1 MATNTYTALKT
12 TVTTGLV
19 SSITFDLTGITGYT
33 DLVLVVSAATTHSSS
48 TFLNMQ
54 FNGDTGT
61 NYSATDI
68 FGSGSGSVSSRDA
81 NTSSGWLGL
90 NASID
95 TTLGNSLTVANILN
109 YSNSTTLQ
117 TWLCRSS
124 RGNNALDYFGTEALV
139 GLWRN
144 TAPVT
149 SILIRNSRGGTN
161 YNFAI
166 GSTFSL
172 YGISAQ
178 GALPTAKA
186 TGGDIYADSTY
197 YYHVFDSTGVFTP
210 SQSLSCDVV
219 SVGGGGGGGWGNGGG
234 GGGGEIDIYQT
245 VSLAASAYTV
255 TVGAGGAGGTGS
267 GGVRGFNG
275 VTSSLVL
282 GGTTLVSSLGGGGG
296 GSGDASAGNLTGAT
310 GGSGGGGNFGAAGG
324 GASGSN
330 TFAGGTGANSH
341 PKYSGGGGG
350 GATAVGANA
359 SAAVGGNGGQGY
371 STSAIAGLSNIF
383 ETTQVWSSGGGG
395 GSSDINGG
403 GVNTRGIGGTG
414 AGSGA
419 VSNGGTSTF
428 TATSATSYGSGGGG
442 GGWNGGSNA
451 TAGTG
456 FQGIVIIRYAKA

>member
-1 MATNTYTALKT
+1 MPTNTYTALRT
-12 TVTTGLV
+12 TTTSGLV
-19 SSITFDLTGITGYT
+19 SSVTFDLTGITGYT

-109 YSNSTTLQ
+109 YSNSTTFQ

-178 GALPTAKA
+178 GASPTAKA

-210 SQSLSCDVV
+210 LSSLSADVLV
-219 SVGGGGGGGWGNGGG
+219 IAGGGGAGNFYGGGGGAGGLR
-234 GGGGEIDIYQT
+234 QLSAQ
-245 VSLAASAYTV
+245 SLSASAYTV
-255 TVGAGGAGGTGS
+255 TIGGGGTGAGNQSSKGAS
-267 GGVRGFNG
+267 GVN
-275 VTSSLVL
+275 SSFA
-282 GGTTLVSSLGGGGG
+282 GAGITTITATGGGGG
-296 GSGDASAGNLTGAT
+296 GSNSNQAGLS
-310 GGSGGGGNFGAAGG
+310 GGSGGGGSITGAAGTGNAG
-324 GASGSN
+324 GYSPAEG
-330 TFAGGTGANSH
+330 FAGFSFNASQT
-341 PKYSGGGGG
+341 SGGGGG
-350 GATAVGANA
+350 AGG
-359 SAAVGGNGGQGY
+359 AAVGTSGRGDGANGTTAY
-371 STSAIAGLSNIF
+371 ASWLKATSAGQNILGTYYIAGGGSGSPGDTSLAGF
-383 ETTQVWSSGGGG
+383 GGGG
-395 GSSDINGG
+395 GRNGLNG
-403 GVNTRGIGGTG
+403 YNG
-414 AGSGA
+414 AP
-419 VSNGGTSTF
+419 
-428 TATSATSYGSGGGG
+428 ATGGGG
-442 GGWNGGSNA
+442 GADAGNGGS
-451 TAGTG
+451 
-456 FQGIVIIRYAKA
+456 GIVIVRYTKA